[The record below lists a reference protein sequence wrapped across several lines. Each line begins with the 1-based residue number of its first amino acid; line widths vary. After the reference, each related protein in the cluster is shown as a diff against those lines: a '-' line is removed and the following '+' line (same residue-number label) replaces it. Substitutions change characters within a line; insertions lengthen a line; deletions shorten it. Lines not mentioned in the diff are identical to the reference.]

1 MEERYEQDDL
11 RQAVATLKAG
21 GIILYPTDTV
31 WGIGCDATC
40 SEAVKRIFRLKRRED
55 SKSMLMLLEGEGKLQ
70 GYVDVPEAAAQ
81 LLDVT
86 RDGGTRPMTLIY
98 PRARNIAPELI
109 AEDGSVGIRITREP
123 FTSAICR
130 ALHHPLVSTSAN
142 ISGEPTA
149 KNFEQITVPI
159 REGVDYICRY
169 RREDKTEHQPSSII
183 QINMYNTFRII
194 R

>member
-1 MEERYEQDDL
+1 MEERYESDDL

-70 GYVDVPEAAAQ
+70 GYVDVPDAAAQ

-86 RDGGTRPMTLIY
+86 RDGGCRPMTLIY

-123 FTSAICR
+123 FTKAICQ
-130 ALHHPLVSTSAN
+130 ALRHPLVSTSAN

-149 KNFEQITVPI
+149 KNFSQISKEI
-159 REGVDYICRY
+159 REGVDYVCRY
-169 RREDKTEHQPSSII
+169 RRNDKTEHQPSSII
-183 QINMYNTFRII
+183 QVNMDNTFRII